1 MKLGNRG
8 CTVFDFDFGLR
19 HTGPA
24 RISRQ
29 DSTCIYSIMEQGNPL
44 TVLPFGKPFLLTSTG
59 SRARRIHLY
68 PGFRQKAT
76 VLTLFVDQS
85 IRNSKERLL
94 QEETWLRKSRLQGC
108 TETKILKIN
117 GVRNRSF

>member
-1 MKLGNRG
+1 MRSFAITKSKGEFEEKLRKAGKAQGSDRLLQSLERNSRREAIKLGNRG

-59 SRARRIHLY
+59 SRARRIHL
-68 PGFRQKAT
+68 
-76 VLTLFVDQS
+76 
-85 IRNSKERLL
+85 
-94 QEETWLRKSRLQGC
+94 
-108 TETKILKIN
+108 
-117 GVRNRSF
+117 